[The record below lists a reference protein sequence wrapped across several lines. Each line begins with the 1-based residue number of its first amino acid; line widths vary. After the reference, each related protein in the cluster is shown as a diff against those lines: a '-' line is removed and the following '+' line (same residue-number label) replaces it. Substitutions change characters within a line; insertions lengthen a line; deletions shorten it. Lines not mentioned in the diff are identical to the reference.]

1 VRSSGVSGGAIFA
14 GKAESGESYV
24 VVADYGLLKDSSL
37 VERAQV
43 WSVTGEARNVSF
55 SVDGV
60 VRNEAQIQATQLNLQ
75 RPSGKNLVAWIAQ
88 SPDCAGIG
96 EVRARRL
103 WERFDTDLPTFIENA
118 EVSALAEVVGVDSA
132 QALVAA
138 FAKHGIAQTLVW
150 LDQLGLPRALAAS
163 VARYWGKDA
172 QDKIQANPY
181 ALVPFCADWKTVDDL
196 AQKRF
201 DVEPGDQRR
210 LVAAVEE
217 VLYRA
222 MDGGDTAMH
231 RGTLH
236 GRLRQLLGSSD
247 LAERSIGAAL
257 AEGLASESGDVIQV
271 RGLAHIEESIAARLK
286 VMQDGRSLDQ
296 DELFTL
302 ELPQPP
308 EVRRS
313 IALYETMHG
322 IELTPEQR
330 EAVLTCATNRLSL
343 ILGGAGTGKTTVL
356 KALCDA
362 IDQVTPSATIH
373 QLALAGRAAQ
383 RMTQATGRQSKT
395 IAAFLLDETIAPGST
410 VLIDEVSMV
419 DVILMYRFLRHVPAG
434 VRLVLIGDPS
444 QLPPIGPGLV
454 LHALAG
460 HPSVPQTVLKT
471 VKRQVAASGI
481 PQVAQAVRE
490 HRQPEWT
497 PYAGKGAGVCV
508 VQCADANLDATV
520 AKLYKE
526 LGGTGQDFS
535 VQVLS
540 TTRSGTGGVR
550 ALNAILHDCFAPK
563 ARPVRSYSN
572 EFGIVYER
580 TTDQLS
586 LFVDDL
592 VLFATNDYKLGL
604 RNGALGRI
612 VKSLTPET
620 PEDTV
625 CVAEFEGLSYE
636 LNSAHLRHV
645 IHAYVVTIHKAQGSQ
660 FDRVIVPI
668 RKTRL
673 LDNSLLYTAITR
685 SVEQVVLVGDIRAA
699 ERAVVAPSSSS
710 RRTTRL
716 SSLLPVETS
725 LTPSRSHSQL
735 TRESTCQTPSDS
747 TSRTD

>member
-1 VRSSGVSGGAIFA
+1 MSAVQALLRVTSVRSRGVSGGAIFA
-14 GKAESGESYV
+14 GKSESGESYV

-43 WSVTGEARNVSF
+43 WSVTGEAHSVSF
-55 SVDGV
+55 TVNGV
-60 VRNEAQIQATQLNLQ
+60 VRNEAQIQATQLSLQ
-75 RPSGKNLVAWIAQ
+75 RPSGKNLMAWIAQ
-88 SPDCAGIG
+88 SPDCPGIG

-103 WERFDTDLPTFIENA
+103 WERFGTDLPTLIEDA
-118 EVSALAEVVGVDSA
+118 DVSALAEVVGVESA
-132 QALVAA
+132 QAMVAA
-138 FAKHGIAQTLVW
+138 FAKHGILQTLVW

-172 QDKIQANPY
+172 QDKVRANPY

-196 AQKRF
+196 AQRRF
-201 DVEPGDQRR
+201 DVKPGDERR

-222 MDGGDTAMH
+222 MDSGDTAMQ

-236 GRLRQLLGSSD
+236 GRLRQLLGNSD
-247 LAERSIGAAL
+247 WAKRSIAAAL
-257 AEGLASESGDVIQV
+257 AEGLASESADVIQV
-271 RGLAHIEESIAARLK
+271 RGLAHIEESIAASLK
-286 VMQDGRSLDQ
+286 MMLDGRSLDQ

-302 ELPQPP
+302 ELRQPH

-313 IALYETMHG
+313 IALYETMYD

-330 EAVLTCATNRLSL
+330 EAVLTCATSRVSL

-356 KALCDA
+356 KALCHA
-362 IDQVTPSATIH
+362 IDQATPGAPVH

-410 VLIDEVSMV
+410 VLVDEVSMV
-419 DVILMYRFLRHVPAG
+419 DVILMYRLLRHIPAG
-434 VRLVLIGDPS
+434 VRLVLLGDPS

-471 VKRQVAASGI
+471 VKRQFAASGI

-490 HRQPEWT
+490 HRQAQWT
-497 PYAGKGAGVCV
+497 PYLGKGAGVCV
-508 VQCADANLDATV
+508 VQCADENLDATV

-526 LGGTGQDFS
+526 LGGTGLDFS

-540 TTRSGTGGVR
+540 TTRSGAGGVR
-550 ALNAILHDCFAPK
+550 ALNAILHDGFAPK
-563 ARPVRSYSN
+563 AQPVRSYSS
-572 EFGIVYER
+572 EFGTVHER
-580 TTDQLS
+580 TTDQIS

-592 VLFATNDYKLGL
+592 VLFASNDYKLGL

-612 VKSLTPET
+612 VKSLTPEG
-620 PEDTV
+620 PDDIV
-625 CVAEFEGLSYE
+625 CVAEFEGAPYE

-645 IHAYVVTIHKAQGSQ
+645 IHAYAVTTHKAQGSQ
-660 FDRVIVPI
+660 FERVIVPI
-668 RKTRL
+668 RKTKL

-699 ERAVVAPSSSS
+699 EQAVLAPSTSSM
-710 RRTTRL
+710 RITRL
-716 SSLLPVETS
+716 SSLLPVAAS
-725 LTPSRSHSQL
+725 LGGSLAPRSSH
-735 TRESTCQTPSDS
+735 
-747 TSRTD
+747 